1 MLKVKLF
8 DVDFGESQVVL
19 NADAAREFGLRSQ
32 DRIKIS
38 GKRGSAVAIVNIT
51 TDTFVRKGFLGVFSK
66 VKKDLGL
73 KNGDNVNIELVGIP
87 YTVELIKKKLKGD
100 KLSDSEIQSI
110 ITDIVNRNLSS
121 IDLAAFVSALYVRG
135 MDMDET
141 EALTRAMVA
150 AGKTIKFSGEV
161 YDKHSLGG
169 VPGDKTTLL
178 VVPIVASYG
187 LTIPKTSSRAITD
200 PAGTA
205 DRMEV
210 FAPVTHDLKNIAK
223 IVNKAGACM
232 VWGGAVDLSPADDML
247 IHVEYPLSL
256 DPRPLLLASV
266 ISKKIAV
273 GSKFIVIDIPTGAGT
288 KVPDSDFA
296 HKLAADFIEL
306 GRRLGVTVEC
316 AITYGA
322 QPVGNAMGPVL
333 EAIEALKIL
342 EGSREPNSVVEKSC
356 AIAGILLEQA
366 GIAKKGNGYQKA
378 ATALQNKSAL
388 KKFREIVKAQGGKP
402 NVTVGQLEKRLG
414 KFRHVV
420 KSEKEGYITQIKNR
434 EIAMVARAAGA
445 PHDKSSGILLHAK
458 GGDETD
464 KGKQLFTIYAE
475 KKEKLEHA
483 KSLLSKLNPVV
494 VEGMLLEEIPAST
507 VIGRR

>member
-8 DVDFGESQVVL
+8 DVDFGEAHVIL
-19 NADAAREFGLRSQ
+19 NYDDAREFGLRPQ

-38 GKRGSAVAIVNIT
+38 GKRGSTAAIVNIT
-51 TDTFVRKGFLGVFSK
+51 DAFVKKGVIGVFSK
-66 VKKDLGL
+66 IRKELGL
-73 KNGDNVNIELVGIP
+73 KNGDSVGIELIGIP
-87 YTVELIKKKLKGD
+87 LTVELIKKKLKGE
-100 KLSDSEIQSI
+100 KLTADEISSI
-110 ITDIVNRNLSS
+110 ISDIVSKNLSS
-121 IDLAAFVSALYVRG
+121 IDLAAFVSALYIRG
-135 MDMDET
+135 MDMDEV

-150 AGKTIKFSGEV
+150 VGQTVKFPGEV

-210 FAPVTHDLKNIAK
+210 FAPVVHNLKNLSK

-232 VWGGAVDLSPADDML
+232 VWGGAVELSPADDML

-266 ISKKIAV
+266 MSKKIAV
-273 GSKFIVIDIPTGAGT
+273 GSKFIVIDIPMGEGT
-288 KVPDSDFA
+288 KVPDADFA

-316 AITYGA
+316 AITYGG

-342 EGSREPNSVVEKSC
+342 EGSHEPNSVVEKSC
-356 AIAGILLEQA
+356 AIAGILLEQ
-366 GIAKKGNGYQKA
+366 GGVAKKGQGYEKA
-378 ATALQNKSAL
+378 ALALHNKSAL
-388 KKFREIVKAQGGKP
+388 KKFREIVKAQGGNP
-402 NVTVGQLEKRLG
+402 NVTLSQLEKRIG
-414 KFRHVV
+414 KFKHTV

-434 EIAMVARAAGA
+434 EITMIARAAGA
-445 PHDKSSGILLHAK
+445 PHDKGAGILLHAK

-483 KSLLSKLNPVV
+483 KSLLQKLKPVV
-494 VEGMLLEEIPAST
+494 VEGMLLEDIPSST